1 MVTILVS
8 CLIKRQSEN
17 FHLNHMFDF
26 NMDFKELGTWGMT

>member
-8 CLIKRQSEN
+8 CLMEHQSEN

-26 NMDFKELGTWGMT
+26 NVDFKELGA